1 MKLDLIEKKSILHT
15 HITMFTGNI
24 HKKTKKKCKVWTVKE
39 I

>member
-1 MKLDLIEKKSILHT
+1 MKLDLIEKKSILLK
-15 HITMFTGNI
+15 FTGNI